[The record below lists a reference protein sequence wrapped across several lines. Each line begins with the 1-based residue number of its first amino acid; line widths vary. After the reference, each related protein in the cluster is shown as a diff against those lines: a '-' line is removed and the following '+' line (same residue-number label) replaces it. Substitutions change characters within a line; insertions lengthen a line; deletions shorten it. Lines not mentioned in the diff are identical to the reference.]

1 MIVRVHHYLTPR
13 RVLYIA
19 LVLLLLMIVGR
30 IVTQSVWASSSES
43 RSGQHVL
50 RIYDGGMERG
60 ILTDADTLREA
71 LESAGIALDKNDITE
86 PSLDSKLE
94 AAAYDV
100 NIYRARPVMVV
111 DGSKVT
117 KVITPYRT
125 AKQIAK
131 QADIELQSE
140 DNVRVEHGADVVLEG
155 ALERMVIDRAHEVSM
170 VLYGEESTFYTH
182 LATVRELLADKDI
195 TVKDEDTLSVT
206 LDAPIVDGMTIELWR
221 NGKQTIEEEVTIEH
235 PVQEIQD
242 SNHKVGYREVQ
253 APGKDGKRLVT
264 YEVVMKNG
272 QEVSRKEIASKT
284 LEEPAKEVVVI
295 GTKNNYSGTLNEWL
309 LALRT
314 CETHGNYQ
322 ANTGN
327 GFYGAYQFM
336 PATWNSIARLTGR
349 TDLVGVMPHQASP
362 ADQDAMVIAN
372 ANATAGLKT
381 QHPGCYVKLGLS
393 NKPPQ

>member
-155 ALERMVIDRAHEVSM
+155 ALERMVIDRAHEVKT
-170 VLYGEESTFYTH
+170 VLYGEELTFYTH
-182 LATVRELLADKDI
+182 LATVKELLADKDI

-221 NGKQTIEEEVTIEH
+221 NGEQTIEEEVTIEH

-253 APGKDGKRLVT
+253 TPGKDGKRLVT

-284 LEEPAKEVVVI
+284 LEETAKEVVVI

-349 TDLVGVMPHQASP
+349 TDLVGVSPHLAAP

-372 ANATAGLKT
+372 ANATAGLRT